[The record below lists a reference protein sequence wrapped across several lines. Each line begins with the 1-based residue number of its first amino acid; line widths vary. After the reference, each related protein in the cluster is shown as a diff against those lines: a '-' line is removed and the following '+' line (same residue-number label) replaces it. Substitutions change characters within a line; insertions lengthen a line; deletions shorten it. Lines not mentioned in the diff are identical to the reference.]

1 MMTKIFIVNVREPI
15 DCDTFNFLMQFVGG
29 DKRERIL
36 KHKIKQDADNM
47 LIGEIL
53 AKAAIKSVFGIGIGK
68 QNFVYGKNQKPY
80 LLNFSGVFFNISHS
94 GKMVACAVSDKPV
107 GVDIQQITSYKE
119 KTAQRVCN
127 ESELKKIAESDDEAS
142 EFAKIWSKK
151 EAFLKKSGDGIT
163 ISDIK
168 DCILNTSVK
177 SERIGD
183 YWLSCAEQKTIL
195 P

>member
-15 DCDTFNFLMQFVGG
+15 DCDTFDFFMQFVGG

-53 AKAAIKSVFGIGIGK
+53 AKAAIKSVFGIGIEK
-68 QNFVYGKNQKPY
+68 QNFVCGKNQKPY
-80 LLNFSGVFFNISHS
+80 LLNFPGVFFNISHS
-94 GKMVACAVSDKPV
+94 GKMVVCAVSDKPV
-107 GVDIQQITSYKE
+107 GVDIQQITPYKE

-127 ESELKKIAESDDEAS
+127 EIELKKIAESDDKAS
-142 EFAKIWSKK
+142 EFTKIWSKK
-151 EAFLKKSGDGIT
+151 EAFLKKSGDGIA

-168 DCILNTSVK
+168 DCILNTTVK

-183 YWLSCAEQKTIL
+183 YWLSCAE
-195 P
+195 